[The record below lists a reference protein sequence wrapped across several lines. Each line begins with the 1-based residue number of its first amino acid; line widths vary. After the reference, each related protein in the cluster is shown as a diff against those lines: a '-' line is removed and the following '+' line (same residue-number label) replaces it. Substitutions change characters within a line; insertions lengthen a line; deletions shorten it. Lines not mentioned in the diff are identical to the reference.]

1 MALEKD
7 SQCEPEFKKKLEDYQ
22 ELKKQYHQQKQ
33 ALSNEGLEQ
42 KSLTDP
48 DSRRMKNNG
57 ECKILDL
64 LTNYLYSRF
73 LTCEFNQIF
82 KK

>member
-22 ELKKQYHQQKQ
+22 ELKKQYLQQKQ
-33 ALSNEGLEQ
+33 ELSNEGLEQ

-57 ECKILDL
+57 ECKIFCVNLLD
-64 LTNYLYSRF
+64 
-73 LTCEFNQIF
+73 
-82 KK
+82 